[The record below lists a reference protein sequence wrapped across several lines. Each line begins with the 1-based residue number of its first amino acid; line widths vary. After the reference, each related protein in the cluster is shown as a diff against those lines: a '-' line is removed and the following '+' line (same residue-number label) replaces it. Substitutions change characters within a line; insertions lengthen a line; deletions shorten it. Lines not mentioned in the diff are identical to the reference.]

1 MTTTSVATAAEA
13 GTLTEQQDVPEGA
26 VASLVCGIIGF
37 LIPFIGFILGIIAI
51 VLGNKARKQP
61 NGGMGM
67 AGFVLGIITTVGYGV
82 LFAYL
87 IGVAI
92 FVATST

>member
-1 MTTTSVATAAEA
+1 MTTMNVATAAEA
-13 GTLTEQQDVPEGA
+13 GSLTEQQDVPEGA
-26 VASLVCGIIGF
+26 VASLVCGIIGL
-37 LIPFIGFILGIIAI
+37 LIPFVGFVLGIIAL

-61 NGGMGM
+61 NGGMGT
-67 AGFVLGIITTVGYGV
+67 AGFVLGIITTVSYG
-82 LFAYL
+82 LFFAYL

>member
-1 MTTTSVATAAEA
+1 MTTTSVAAAAEA
-13 GTLTEQQDVPEGA
+13 VTPTQRQEAPEGA
-26 VASLVCGIIGF
+26 VASLVCGIIGL
-37 LIPFIGFILGIIAI
+37 LIPFVGFVLGIIAM

-67 AGFVLGIITTVGYGV
+67 AGFVLGIITTVSYGL
-82 LFAYL
+82 LFTYL

>member
-1 MTTTSVATAAEA
+1 MNAATAAEA
-13 GTLTEQQDVPEGA
+13 GSLTEQQDVPEGA
-26 VASLVCGIIGF
+26 VASLVCGIIGL
-37 LIPFIGFILGIIAI
+37 LIPFVGFVLGIIAM
-51 VLGNKARKQP
+51 VFGNKARKQP

-67 AGFVLGIITTVGYGV
+67 AGFVLGIITTVSYGL
-82 LFAYL
+82 LFTYL